1 MGLINRF
8 NRMTAHLAKTRTLA
22 CLSSGPVLSIC
33 FDDFPKSAWT
43 RGGSILERYGAKATY
58 YAAGRF
64 CGKTIGGAVYFDRSD
79 LAQVALTGHEIGCH
93 SYSHERGTRISSPEL
108 EDDYARNR
116 EFLGERLPGVQLSSF
131 AYPHGDVSARVKA
144 LAAEHYRT
152 ARGIRPGINVNPLDL
167 ALLKA
172 MPLESRS
179 WTAAAME
186 ALAWE
191 AVRTN
196 GWLILFTHDVN
207 DTPSP
212 HGVTPGMLKQAL
224 DIALGHGLEILP
236 VGAAVARLTDPIALE
251 LAAVDR
257 AA

>member
-22 CLSSGPVLSIC
+22 GVSGGPILSIC

-43 RGGSILERYGAKATY
+43 RGGSLLERYGAKATY

-64 CGKTIGGAVYFDRSD
+64 CGRTIGGTVYFDRSD

-93 SYSHERGTRISSPEL
+93 SYSHERGTRVPSPEL
-108 EDDYARNR
+108 ADDYARNR
-116 EFLGERLPGVQLSSF
+116 EFLGERLPRVEFSSF
-131 AYPHGDVSARVKA
+131 AYPYGDVSARVKA
-144 LAAEHYRT
+144 LAAEHYAT
-152 ARGIRPGINVNPLDL
+152 ARGIRPGVNINPIDL

-179 WTAAAME
+179 WTAPAME
-186 ALAWE
+186 DLAWE
-191 AVRTN
+191 AARTN
-196 GWLILFTHDVN
+196 GWLILFTHDV
-207 DTPSP
+207 DETPSP
-212 HGVTPGMLKQAL
+212 YGVTPGMLSHAL
-224 DIALGHGLEILP
+224 DIALGHGLLILP
-236 VGAAVARLTDPIALE
+236 VGAAARLTQASARD
-251 LAAVDR
+251 LAAIDR